1 MNRSEMIEMLRDR
14 VCVVKFT
21 KVDGEVREMACTLN
35 ENAIPESMKPKN
47 ATTSYSEEVIKV
59 FDVNKTGWRSFKVD
73 SVQMFESL
81 IP

>member
-35 ENAIPESMKPKN
+35 ENAIPDTMKPKN

>member
-1 MNRSEMIEMLRDR
+1 MNRSKMIEMLRDR

-35 ENAIPESMKPKN
+35 ENAIPDTMKPKN
-47 ATTSYSEEVIKV
+47 PTTSYSEEVIKV

-73 SVQMFESL
+73 SVQTFESL
-81 IP
+81 IT